1 MHNQVWHIFDTTKHS
16 DHTFINI
23 ATAERQQKTI
33 TQEKTLYVNER
44 TRMKISHPR
53 RFTSMHRLS
62 FYIEEI
68 LPLLMIEMKRGTSA
82 STILIPK
89 KFNIL
94 LIDSYG
100 SSSCDFNS

>member
-1 MHNQVWHIFDTTKHS
+1 MHNQVWHIFDTTKHR
-16 DHTFINI
+16 DHTFISI
-23 ATAERQQKTI
+23 ATEERQQKTI

-68 LPLLMIEMKRGTSA
+68 LPYDRNEEGYKCIN
-82 STILIPK
+82 
-89 KFNIL
+89 NI
-94 LIDSYG
+94 
-100 SSSCDFNS
+100 NSKEF